1 MPRTLRAPT
10 VWPVLTPVKNES
22 NTPSAKSK
30 HMNTVTRKIRNL
42 LLVGLALACN
52 AAFAQAYPAKP
63 VRIVAS
69 YAAGGGVDMMARLVA
84 EQLTRQMGQS
94 VVVENRPGAGGAIG
108 AEAVARSAPD
118 GYTLLAGGNPE
129 LTFLPVIQDKLG
141 YDAAKDFTPLM
152 LLANVPAVLVVPA
165 SSGIQTMAQFMERA
179 RSDKGLAY
187 GTPGRGTPMHLAFE
201 LMNAQNG
208 TRLLHVPYKGGGP
221 ATADVVA
228 GQIEAAVINAPPV
241 LPHIQSG
248 KLRALAVVQ
257 GERSA
262 LLPSVPT
269 LKEATGIDGIY
280 APSWFALSAPARL
293 PADVR
298 ARLEDELRRA
308 IAEPEFKGRLHK
320 AGMDVVGLSGA
331 RMGQTMASE
340 TAYNATLV
348 KRLGYKPE

>member
-1 MPRTLRAPT
+1 MKT
-10 VWPVLTPVKNES
+10 
-22 NTPSAKSK
+22 
-30 HMNTVTRKIRNL
+30 MTRRL
-42 LLVGLALACN
+42 WGLMVGLSAVACGT
-52 AAFAQAYPAKP
+52 AMAQPYPAKP

-69 YAAGGGVDMMARLVA
+69 YAAGGGVDMMARLLA
-84 EQLTRQMGQS
+84 EQLTRQLGQS

-108 AEAVARSAPD
+108 AEAVAKSAPD

-129 LTFLPVIQDKLG
+129 LTFLPVIQEKLA
-141 YDAAKDFTPLM
+141 YDPLKDFTPLM
-152 LLANVPAVLVVPA
+152 LVAHVPAVLVVPA
-165 SSGIQTMAQFMERA
+165 NSGIQTMAQFMERA

-201 LMNAQNG
+201 LMNAQHG

-221 ATADVVA
+221 ATSDVVA
-228 GQIEAAVINAPPV
+228 GQIEAAVINAPP
-241 LPHIQSG
+241 LLSHIQSG

-262 LLPSVPT
+262 LLPTVPT

-293 PADVR
+293 SADIRV
-298 ARLEDELRRA
+298 RLEEELRRA
-308 IAEPEFKGRLHK
+308 VAEPELKARLQK
-320 AGMDVVGLSGA
+320 AGMDVVGLSSA
-331 RMGQTMASE
+331 RMGQAMASE
-340 TAYNATLV
+340 AAYNASLV

>member
-1 MPRTLRAPT
+1 M
-10 VWPVLTPVKNES
+10 KN
-22 NTPSAKSK
+22 
-30 HMNTVTRKIRNL
+30 VTRRL
-42 LLVGLALACN
+42 WGLTVCLGMVAGGVAM
-52 AAFAQAYPAKP
+52 AQPYPAKP

-69 YAAGGGVDMMARLVA
+69 YAAGGGVDIMARLLA
-84 EQLTRQMGQS
+84 EQLGRQMAQS
-94 VVVENRPGAGGAIG
+94 VVVDNRPGAGGAIG

-152 LLANVPAVLVVPA
+152 LVANVPAVLVVPA
-165 SSGIQTMAQFMERA
+165 NSGIQTMAQFMERA

-201 LMNAQNG
+201 LMNAQHG
-208 TRLLHVPYKGGGP
+208 TRLVHVPYKGGGP

-228 GQIEAAVINAPPV
+228 GQIEAAVINVPPL

-262 LLPSVPT
+262 LLPNVPT
-269 LKEATGIDGIY
+269 LKEAAGIDGIY

-298 ARLEDELRRA
+298 ARLEEELRRA
-308 IAEPEFKGRLHK
+308 VGETEFKTRLHK

-331 RMGQTMASE
+331 RMGQTMATE
-340 TAYNATLV
+340 TAYNASLV

>member
-1 MPRTLRAPT
+1 MTT
-10 VWPVLTPVKNES
+10 
-22 NTPSAKSK
+22 
-30 HMNTVTRKIRNL
+30 MTRRL
-42 LLVGLALACN
+42 WSVMVCLGAMACGSALAQP
-52 AAFAQAYPAKP
+52 FPAKP

-69 YAAGGGVDMMARLVA
+69 YAAGGGVDMMARLLA

-108 AEAVARSAPD
+108 AEVVARSAAD
-118 GYTLLAGGNPE
+118 GHTLLAGGNPE

-141 YDAAKDFTPLM
+141 YDVGKDFTPLM
-152 LLANVPAVLVVPA
+152 LVANVPAVLVVPA
-165 SSGIQTMAQFMERA
+165 SSSIQTMAQFMERA

-201 LMNAQNG
+201 LINAQHG
-208 TRLLHVPYKGGGP
+208 TRLVHVPYKGGGP

-228 GQIEAAVINAPPV
+228 GQIEAAVINAPPL

-262 LLPSVPT
+262 LLPNVPT
-269 LKEATGIDGIY
+269 LKEAAGIDGIY
-280 APSWFALSAPARL
+280 APSWFALSAPAKL
-293 PADVR
+293 PTDIR
-298 ARLEDELRRA
+298 TRLEDEMRRA
-308 IAEPEFKGRLHK
+308 IADPELKNRLHK

-331 RMGQTMASE
+331 RMGQTIASE
-340 TAYNATLV
+340 TIYNTALV
-348 KRLGYKPE
+348 KRLGYKPD

>member
-1 MPRTLRAPT
+1 M
-10 VWPVLTPVKNES
+10 K
-22 NTPSAKSK
+22 
-30 HMNTVTRKIRNL
+30 TVTRRL
-42 LLVGLALACN
+42 WSLMVWAGVLANVTAT
-52 AAFAQAYPAKP
+52 AQPYPVKP
-63 VRIVAS
+63 VRIVAA
-69 YAAGGGVDMMARLVA
+69 YAAGGGVDMMARLMA
-84 EQLTRQMGQS
+84 EQLTRQLGQS

-108 AEAVARSAPD
+108 AEAVARSASD

-141 YDAAKDFTPLM
+141 YDVARDFTPLM
-152 LLANVPAVLVVPA
+152 LVANVPAVLVVPA
-165 SSGIQTMAQFMERA
+165 NSSIHTMGQFLERA

-201 LMNAQNG
+201 LMNAQYG
-208 TRLLHVPYKGGGP
+208 TRLVHVPYKGGGP

-228 GQIEAAVINAPPV
+228 GQIEAAVINAPPL

-262 LLPSVPT
+262 LLPNVPT
-269 LKEATGIDGIY
+269 LKEAAGIDGIY
-280 APSWFALSAPARL
+280 APSWFALSAPAKL
-293 PADVR
+293 PTDIR
-298 ARLEDELRRA
+298 TRLEEELRRTM
-308 IAEPEFKGRLHK
+308 AEPDLKARLHK
-320 AGMDVVGLSGA
+320 AGMEVVGLSGA
-331 RMGQTMASE
+331 RMGQTIASE

>member
-1 MPRTLRAPT
+1 M
-10 VWPVLTPVKNES
+10 KN
-22 NTPSAKSK
+22 
-30 HMNTVTRKIRNL
+30 VTRRL
-42 LLVGLALACN
+42 WSLTVCLGMVAGGVAM
-52 AAFAQAYPAKP
+52 AQPYPAKP

-69 YAAGGGVDMMARLVA
+69 YAAGGGVDIMARLLA
-84 EQLTRQMGQS
+84 EQLGRQMAQS
-94 VVVENRPGAGGAIG
+94 VVVDNRPGAGGAIG

-152 LLANVPAVLVVPA
+152 LVANVPAVLVVPA
-165 SSGIQTMAQFMERA
+165 SSGIQSMAQFMERA

-201 LMNAQNG
+201 LMNAQHG
-208 TRLLHVPYKGGGP
+208 TRLVHVPYKGGGP

-228 GQIEAAVINAPPV
+228 GQIEAAVINAPPL

-262 LLPSVPT
+262 LLPNLPT
-269 LKEATGIDGIY
+269 LKEAAGIDGIY

-298 ARLEDELRRA
+298 ARLEEELRRA
-308 IAEPEFKGRLHK
+308 VGETEFKTRLHK

-331 RMGQTMASE
+331 RMGQTMATE
-340 TAYNATLV
+340 TAYNASLV